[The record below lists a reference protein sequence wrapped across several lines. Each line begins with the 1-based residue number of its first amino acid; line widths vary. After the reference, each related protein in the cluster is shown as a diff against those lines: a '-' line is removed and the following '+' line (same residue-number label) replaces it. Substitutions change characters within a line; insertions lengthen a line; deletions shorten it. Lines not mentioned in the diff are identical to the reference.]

1 MRNKLIHKVNY
12 GTACAHHI
20 VYKLQIVE
28 SLAILQH
35 SCLAQNTHLNAT
47 FSLFSTAFYFF
58 LPYADLL
65 IFIKTSHVFYTLPFF
80 SCGFFLIAS
89 N

>member
-1 MRNKLIHKVNY
+1 MRNKVNY
-12 GTACAHHI
+12 GSACADHI

-35 SCLAQNTHLNAT
+35 SCLGQNTHLNAT
-47 FSLFSTAFYFF
+47 FSLLSTPFFFF

-65 IFIKTSHVFYTLPFF
+65 VFIKTSHVF
-80 SCGFFLIAS
+80 
-89 N
+89 

>member
-12 GTACAHHI
+12 GFVCADHI

-35 SCLAQNTHLNAT
+35 SCLGQNAHLNAT
-47 FSLFSTAFYFF
+47 FSLLSTPFFF

-65 IFIKTSHVFYTLPFF
+65 VFIKTTHVF
-80 SCGFFLIAS
+80 
-89 N
+89 